1 MTDRRSFLIQTAL
14 AGAGALVAGAAGPLR
29 AATAAA
35 EPRWAPFAEAMVVD
49 ACGFLGDDEAK
60 VGDPLTPRLIA
71 DARASGLRVLQTT
84 VGPVAQYEGAFEA
97 SVRDIAAWEDEIARR
112 PDVFL
117 AVRSGADLE
126 RARREKKLGVV
137 YQFQDSAPIGEK
149 LERIDDYH
157 RLGLRTV
164 QLTYNVRNLAG
175 DGCLEPGD
183 AGLSKFG
190 HSLIER
196 LNQRRI
202 LVDLAHSGRRT
213 ALEAIAASKSPVL
226 ISHTGC
232 AALVERPRNKTD
244 AELRACAQRGGVI
257 GIYLM
262 PFLRET
268 GQPGAADVIRHLEHA
283 IQVCGEDH
291 VGIGTD
297 NLVSAVKLTEAY
309 KRDHAESIRERRK
322 LGISAPGEAEDVYL
336 YVEASTPRAGS
347 RPWRRCCRRAATA
360 MRASA
365 RSSAVISPGS
375 WRKSGGDSRGGCRQR
390 PQPEVRLV
398 GAAQAA
404 TAG

>member
-1 MTDRRSFLIQTAL
+1 MPDRRSFLIQTAL

-35 EPRWAPFAEAMVVD
+35 ELRWAPFAEAMVVD

-60 VGDPLTPRLIA
+60 VGDPLTPKLIA

-97 SVRDIAAWEDEIARR
+97 TVRDIAAWEDEIARR

-190 HSLIER
+190 HSLVER

-336 YVEASTPRAGS
+336 YVEGLNAPR
-347 RPWRRCCRRAATA
+347 RFETLAALL
-360 MRASA
+360 SA
-365 RSSAVISPGS
+365 RGHSDARIG
-375 WRKSGGDSRGGCRQR
+375 KILGGNFARVMA
-390 PQPEVRLV
+390 EVW
-398 GAAQAA
+398 G
-404 TAG
+404 